1 MAPMYQFLRQRSWQV
16 NLANLDRL
24 IAFQIRSPRESITL
38 RHRRPGD
45 LQHSKDQTGTRG
57 SIDEGRTLVRT
68 QLQAICRCHA
78 TLCQLCSRACCVTV
92 NRFLICVTRKKEKS
106 HMQRT
111 SHIQEALAFCCLRI
125 FCLFVLCKLVL
136 NGIPV
141 IFGLHNS
148 AVASEQHLSLNTERW
163 LDGRKNILVDG
174 QSNAQT
180 NA

>member
-45 LQHSKDQTGTRG
+45 LQHSKDQTGTIG

-68 QLQAICRCHA
+68 QLQAICRYHT

-92 NRFLICVTRKKEKS
+92 NRFLICVTRKKRKVTHVENITHS
-106 HMQRT
+106 G
-111 SHIQEALAFCCLRI
+111 SSGFLLPEDFLFV
-125 FCLFVLCKLVL
+125 CLFCA
-136 NGIPV
+136 N
-141 IFGLHNS
+141 
-148 AVASEQHLSLNTERW
+148 
-163 LDGRKNILVDG
+163 
-174 QSNAQT
+174 
-180 NA
+180 